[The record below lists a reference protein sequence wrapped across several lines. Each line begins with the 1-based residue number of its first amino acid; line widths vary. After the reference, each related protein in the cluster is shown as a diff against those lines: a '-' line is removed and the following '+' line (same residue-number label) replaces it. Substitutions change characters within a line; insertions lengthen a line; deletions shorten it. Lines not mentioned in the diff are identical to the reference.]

1 MSCSLQGRKHVFTPV
16 NTPIS
21 YYLEEIKMTCPTNE
35 YLIVINV
42 YNLMTLGAIL
52 VLASL
57 AKTLRYSLGKPTWFF
72 YGRWDSTNGCQ

>member
-1 MSCSLQGRKHVFTPV
+1 MSRSLQGRKHVFTPV
-16 NTPIS
+16 NNLS
-21 YYLEEIKMTCPTNE
+21 YYLEEIKMICPINE
-35 YLIVINV
+35 YIVVINV
-42 YNLMTLGAIL
+42 FNLMTLGAIL

>member
-1 MSCSLQGRKHVFTPV
+1 MIC
-16 NTPIS
+16 PI
-21 YYLEEIKMTCPTNE
+21 NE
-35 YLIVINV
+35 YIIVINV

-72 YGRWDSTNGCQ
+72 MGVGTPQMVVNKSLAKRFTRGFS